1 MQYNIKIPFNK
12 TYLTGDEEKYIHE
25 ALLSGHV
32 CGNNEFCKK
41 ILAMMNEKYGY
52 NSAFLVPS
60 GTAALEMGV
69 VLADLQPGDEVI
81 VPSYTFS
88 STVNAIVLFGGFPVF
103 CDVDPKTMNIDYT
116 KIEALITPKTK
127 MIMPIDYAGVPCDI
141 DEIMEIANRHHLI
154 VFQDCAQSYGSY
166 YKDVPSGK
174 KAHIA
179 AFSFHEIKNYSAGEG
194 GLLINNVPE
203 WHQRATFLQEK
214 GTDRSLVINGQKN
227 KYSWVD
233 KGSSYLLSDLLA
245 AVLYAQLQHEEEI
258 KVKRAK
264 LTEAYI
270 ELFKPYAEKGIISI
284 FQPKEYVQLNHHA
297 FWAIFPTLEE
307 KITFMNKLKEKD
319 IYVYI
324 GYMPLHSA
332 PYGQKLG
339 YKPEDVPLTEDLG
352 NRIARLPFYTSLA
365 DEGLDYAI
373 DNMKRVLVDM
383 YGF

>member
-1 MQYNIKIPFNK
+1 MKIPFNK

-25 ALLSGHV
+25 SLRSGQV
-32 CGNNEFCKK
+32 CGNNMFCKK
-41 ILAMMNEKYGY
+41 VLSMMTEKYGY
-52 NSAFLVPS
+52 DSAFLVPS

-69 VLADLQPGDEVI
+69 ILADLQPGDEVI

-103 CDVDPKTMNIDYT
+103 CDVDSRTMNIDYT

-141 DEIMEIANRHHLI
+141 DEIMEIANHHQLI

-166 YKDVPSGK
+166 YKGVPSGK

-179 AFSFHEIKNYSAGEG
+179 AFSFHETKNYSAGEG
-194 GLLINNVPE
+194 GLLVNNVPE
-203 WHQRATFLQEK
+203 WHLRATFLQEK

-245 AVLYAQLQHEEEI
+245 AVLYAQLNHEEAI
-258 KVKRAK
+258 KAKRAK

-270 ELFKPYAEKGIISI
+270 NLFKPYANTIQI
-284 FQPKEYVQLNHHA
+284 FEPKDYVQLNHHA
-297 FWAIFPTLEE
+297 FWAIFPTDEE
-307 KITFMNKLKEKD
+307 KLKFMNKLKLRE

-332 PYGQKLG
+332 PYGLKLG
-339 YKPEDVPLTEDLG
+339 YKPEDVPLTEDLS
-352 NRIARLPFYTSLA
+352 NRIVRLPFYTSLA
-365 DEGLDYAI
+365 EEGLEYTI
-373 DNMKRVLVDM
+373 DNMKAVLNEM

>member
-1 MQYNIKIPFNK
+1 MKIPFNK
-12 TYLTGDEEKYIHE
+12 TYYTGDEVKYVQE
-25 ALLSGHV
+25 SLLSGQV
-32 CGNNEFCKK
+32 CGNNQFCKK
-41 ILAMMNEKYGY
+41 VLALMSKKYGY
-52 NSAFLVPS
+52 DSAFLVPS

-88 STVNAIVLFGGFPVF
+88 STVNAIVLFGGYPVF

-116 KIEALITPKTK
+116 KIETLVTPKTK

-141 DEIMEIANRHHLI
+141 DEIMEIANRHNLI

-166 YKDVPSGK
+166 YKGVPSGK
-174 KAHIA
+174 KAHLA
-179 AFSFHEIKNYSAGEG
+179 AFSFHETKNYSAGEG
-194 GLLINNVPE
+194 GLLINNVSD
-203 WHQRATFLQEK
+203 WHLRATFLQEK

-245 AVLYAQLQHEEEI
+245 AVLYAQLDHEDEI
-258 KVKRAK
+258 MAKRAK
-264 LTEAYI
+264 LTEAYLN
-270 ELFKPYAEKGIISI
+270 LFKPYFVKGIIHI
-284 FQPKEYVQLNHHA
+284 FEPKDYVQLNHHA
-297 FWAIFPTLEE
+297 FWAVFPTLEE
-307 KITFMNKLKEKD
+307 KLTFMNNLMKKE

-332 PYGQKLG
+332 PYGLKLG

-352 NRIARLPFYTSLA
+352 NRIVRLPFYTSLA
-365 DEGLDYAI
+365 DEGLEYTI
-373 DNMKRVLVDM
+373 DNMKAILTEM

>member
-1 MQYNIKIPFNK
+1 MKIPFNK
-12 TYLTGDEEKYIHE
+12 TYLTGDEEKYVQE
-25 ALLSGHV
+25 ALLSGKV
-32 CGNNEFCKK
+32 CGNNQFCKRVLK
-41 ILAMMNEKYGY
+41 MMKKKYGY
-52 NSAFLVPS
+52 DSAFLVPS

-88 STVNAIVLFGGFPVF
+88 STVNAFVLFGGFPVF

-116 KIEALITPKTK
+116 KIEELITPKTK

-141 DEIMEIANRHHLI
+141 DEIMEIANCHHLI

-166 YKDVPSGK
+166 YKGVPSGK

-179 AFSFHEIKNYSAGEG
+179 AFSFHETKNYSAGEG

-203 WHQRATFLQEK
+203 WHERATFLQEK

-233 KGSSYLLSDLLA
+233 KGSSYLLSDMLA
-245 AVLYAQLQHEEEI
+245 AVLYAQLQHEEDI
-258 KVKRAK
+258 KTKRAK
-264 LTEAYI
+264 LTEAYLD
-270 ELFKPYAEKGIISI
+270 LFKPYAEKGIISV
-284 FQPKEYVQLNHHA
+284 FQPKPYVQLNHHA
-297 FWAIFPTLEE
+297 FWAIFPSIKE
-307 KITFMNKLKEKD
+307 KLFFMNKLKEKE

-324 GYMPLHSA
+324 GYLPLHSA

-339 YKPEDVPLTEDLG
+339 YKPADVPLTEDLG
-352 NRIARLPFYTSLA
+352 NRIARMPFYTSLA
-365 DEGLDYAI
+365 DEGLDYTI
-373 DNMKRVLVDM
+373 EQMKIILTEM

>member
-1 MQYNIKIPFNK
+1 MRIPFNK
-12 TYLTGDEEKYIHE
+12 TYLTGDEARYINE
-25 ALLSGHV
+25 SLLSGRT
-32 CGNNEFCKK
+32 CGNNEFCNKV
-41 ILAMMNEKYGY
+41 LSMMTNKYGY
-52 NSAFLVPS
+52 DSAFLVPS

-116 KIEALITPKTK
+116 KIESLITNKTK

-141 DEIMEIANRHHLI
+141 DEIMEIANRHNLI

-166 YKDVPSGK
+166 YKGVASGK

-179 AFSFHEIKNYSAGEG
+179 AFSFHETKNFSAGEG
-194 GLLINNVPE
+194 GLLVNNVPD
-203 WHQRATFLQEK
+203 WHLRATFLQEK

-245 AVLYAQLQHEEEI
+245 AYLYAQLSHEDEI

-264 LTEAYI
+264 LTEAYL
-270 ELFKPYAEKGIISI
+270 ELLNPYVINENLNV
-284 FQPKEYVQLNHHA
+284 FEPKDYVQINHHA
-297 FWAIFPTLEE
+297 FWVIFKTLDE
-307 KITFMNKLKEKD
+307 KLTFMNKLREKD

-324 GYMPLHSA
+324 GYVPLHSS
-332 PYGQKLG
+332 PYGLRLG
-339 YKPEDVPLTEDLG
+339 YKPEDIPITEDLG
-352 NRIARLPFYTSLA
+352 NRIVRLPFYTSLA
-365 DEGLDYAI
+365 DEGLEYTVGS
-373 DNMKRVLVDM
+373 MKSVLNEM

>member
-1 MQYNIKIPFNK
+1 MKIPFNK
-12 TYLTGDEEKYIHE
+12 TYLTGDEETYIHE
-25 ALLSGHV
+25 ALLSGQV
-32 CGNNEFCKK
+32 CGNHTFCKK
-41 ILAMMNEKYGY
+41 VLALMKTKYGY
-52 NSAFLVPS
+52 DSAFLVPS

-69 VLADLQPGDEVI
+69 VLANLQPGDEVI

-103 CDVDPKTMNIDYT
+103 CDIDLKTMNIDYT
-116 KIEALITPKTK
+116 KIEALITHKTK

-154 VFQDCAQSYGSY
+154 VLQDCAQSYGSY
-166 YKDVPSGK
+166 YKGIPSGK

-179 AFSFHEIKNYSAGEG
+179 AFSFHETKNYSAGEG

-245 AVLYAQLQHEEEI
+245 AVLYAQLSHEDEI
-258 KVKRAK
+258 KSMRAK
-264 LTEAYI
+264 ITEAYI
-270 ELFKPYAEKGIISI
+270 NLFKPYWEKGLIQI
-284 FQPKEYVQLNHHA
+284 FEPKDYIQLNHHA
-297 FWAIFPTLEE
+297 FWAIFPTIEE
-307 KITFMNKLKEKD
+307 RLIFMNKLKEKE

-339 YKPEDVPLTEDLG
+339 YKPEDVPLTEDFG

-365 DEGLDYAI
+365 GEGLEYTI
-373 DNMKRVLVDM
+373 ENMKNVLIEM

>member
-1 MQYNIKIPFNK
+1 MKIPFNK
-12 TYLTGDEEKYIHE
+12 TYLTGDEEKYVHE
-25 ALLSGHV
+25 ALLSGQV
-32 CGNNEFCKK
+32 CGNHQFCKK
-41 ILAMMNEKYGY
+41 ILDIINKKYSY
-52 NSAFLVPS
+52 DSAFLVPS

-88 STVNAIVLFGGFPVF
+88 STVNAIVLFGGFPIF

-116 KIEALITPKTK
+116 KIEALISPKTK

-141 DEIMEIANRHHLI
+141 DEIMEIANRHNLI

-166 YKDVPSGK
+166 YKGVPSGK

-179 AFSFHEIKNYSAGEG
+179 AFSFHETKNYSAGEG

-227 KYSWVD
+227 KYTWVD

-245 AVLYAQLQHEEEI
+245 SVLYAQLDHEEEI
-258 KVKRAK
+258 KAKRAMI
-264 LTEAYI
+264 TEAYI
-270 ELFKPYAEKGIISI
+270 NLFKPYWEKGFIQI
-284 FQPKEYVQLNHHA
+284 FEPKEYVQLNHHA
-297 FWAIFPTLEE
+297 FWAVFPSLDE
-307 KITFMNKLKEKD
+307 KLTFMNKLKEKE

-324 GYMPLHSA
+324 GYVPLHSA
-332 PYGQKLG
+332 PYGLKLG
-339 YKPEDVPLTEDLG
+339 YKPEDVPLTEDIG
-352 NRIARLPFYTSLA
+352 NRIVRLPFYTSLA
-365 DEGLDYAI
+365 DNGLEYTI
-373 DNMKRVLVDM
+373 DNMKAVLQKM

>member
-1 MQYNIKIPFNK
+1 MKIPFNK

-25 ALLSGHV
+25 SLLSGQV
-32 CGNNEFCKK
+32 SGNNQFCNKV
-41 ILAMMNEKYGY
+41 LSMMNEKYGY
-52 NSAFLVPS
+52 DSAFLVPS

-81 VPSYTFS
+81 VPSFT
-88 STVNAIVLFGGFPVF
+88 F

-116 KIEALITPKTK
+116 KIEVLITPRTK

-154 VFQDCAQSYGSY
+154 VLQDCAQSYGSY
-166 YKDVPSGK
+166 YKGVPSGK

-179 AFSFHEIKNYSAGEG
+179 AFSFHETKNYSAGEG

-203 WHQRATFLQEK
+203 WHLRATFLQEK

-245 AVLYAQLQHEEEI
+245 AVLYAQLHHEDEI
-258 KVKRAK
+258 KAKRAK

-270 ELFKPYAEKGIISI
+270 NLFKPYVINDTIQI
-284 FQPKEYVQLNHHA
+284 FEPKDYVQLNHHA

-307 KITFMNKLKEKD
+307 KLTFMNKLKEKE
-319 IYVYI
+319 IFVYI
-324 GYMPLHSA
+324 GYIPLHSA
-332 PYGQKLG
+332 PYGLKLG

-352 NRIARLPFYTSLA
+352 NRIVRLPFYTSLA
-365 DEGLDYAI
+365 DEGLDYTI
-373 DNMKRVLVDM
+373 KNMKAILFEI

>member
-1 MQYNIKIPFNK
+1 MKIPFNK
-12 TYLTGDEEKYIHE
+12 TYLTGDEARYINE
-25 ALLSGHV
+25 SLLSGRT
-32 CGNNEFCKK
+32 CGNNEFCDKV
-41 ILAMMNEKYGY
+41 LSMMSKKYGY
-52 NSAFLVPS
+52 DSAFLVPS

-116 KIEALITPKTK
+116 KIESLITNKTK

-141 DEIMEIANRHHLI
+141 DEIMEIANRHNLI

-166 YKDVPSGK
+166 YKGVASGK

-179 AFSFHEIKNYSAGEG
+179 AFSFHETKNFSAGEG
-194 GLLINNVPE
+194 GLLVNNVPD
-203 WHQRATFLQEK
+203 WHLRATFLQEK
-214 GTDRSLVINGQKN
+214 GTDRSLVVNGQKN

-245 AVLYAQLQHEEEI
+245 AYLYAQLSHEDEI

-264 LTEAYI
+264 LTEAYL
-270 ELFKPYAEKGIISI
+270 ELLNPYVINENLNV
-284 FQPKEYVQLNHHA
+284 FEPKDYVQINHHA
-297 FWAIFPTLEE
+297 FWVIFKTLDE
-307 KITFMNKLKEKD
+307 KLTFMNKLREKD

-324 GYMPLHSA
+324 GYVPLHSS
-332 PYGQKLG
+332 PYGLRLG
-339 YKPEDVPLTEDLG
+339 YKPEDIPITEDLG
-352 NRIARLPFYTSLA
+352 NRIVRLPFYTSLA
-365 DEGLDYAI
+365 DEGLEYTVGS
-373 DNMKRVLVDM
+373 MKSVLNEM

>member
-1 MQYNIKIPFNK
+1 MKIPFNK
-12 TYLTGDEEKYIHE
+12 TYLTGDEERYMID
-25 ALLSGHV
+25 ALNSGQV
-32 CGNNEFCKK
+32 CGNHTYCKK
-41 ILAMMNEKYGY
+41 ILAMIKEKYGY
-52 NSAFLVPS
+52 DSAFLVPS

-81 VPSYTFS
+81 LPSYTFS
-88 STVNAIVLFGGFPVF
+88 STVNAVVLFGGYPVF
-103 CDVDPKTMNIDYT
+103 CEVDPKTMNIDYT

-141 DEIMEIANRHHLI
+141 DEIMEIANRHHLV

-166 YKDVPSGK
+166 YKGVPSGK

-179 AFSFHEIKNYSAGEG
+179 AFSLKKKKNYSAGEG

-233 KGSSYLLSDLLA
+233 KGSSYLLSDVLA
-245 AVLYAQLQHEEEI
+245 AMLYAQLEHEEEI
-258 KVKRAK
+258 KTKRGK
-264 LTEAYI
+264 LTEAYNK
-270 ELFKPYAEKGIISI
+270 LFAPYVEKGIIGV
-284 FQPKEYVQLNHHA
+284 FLPKEYVQLNHHA
-297 FWAIFPTLEE
+297 YWAIFPTQEE
-307 KITFMNKLKEKD
+307 KLNFMAKLKEKE

-332 PYGQKLG
+332 PYGIKLG
-339 YKPEDVPLTEDLG
+339 YKPDDLPITEDLG

-365 DEGLDYAI
+365 DEGLDYTI
-373 DNMKRVLVDM
+373 ESMKEVLVNM

>member
-1 MQYNIKIPFNK
+1 MKIPFNK
-12 TYLTGDEEKYIHE
+12 TYLTGDEEKYVHE
-25 ALLSGHV
+25 ALISGQV
-32 CGNNEFCKK
+32 CGNHQFCKK

-52 NSAFLVPS
+52 DSAFLVPS

-166 YKDVPSGK
+166 YKGVPSGK

-179 AFSFHEIKNYSAGEG
+179 AFSFHETKNYSAGEG

-245 AVLYAQLQHEEEI
+245 AVLYAQLDHEEEI
-258 KVKRAK
+258 KAKRAK
-264 LTEAYI
+264 LTEAYT
-270 ELFKPYAEKGIISI
+270 ELFRPYWEKGIIQ
-284 FQPKEYVQLNHHA
+284 FFEPKKYVQLNHHA
-297 FWAIFPTLEE
+297 FWAVFPTLEE
-307 KITFMNKLKEKD
+307 KLYFMNKLKEKE

-365 DEGLDYAI
+365 DEGLEYTI
-373 DNMKRVLVDM
+373 SNMKAVLTEM

>member
-1 MQYNIKIPFNK
+1 MKIPFNK
-12 TYLTGDEEKYIHE
+12 TYLTGDEEKYVKE
-25 ALLSGHV
+25 ALLSGQV
-32 CGNNEFCKK
+32 CGNHTFCKR
-41 ILAMMNEKYGY
+41 ILAMMKEKYGY
-52 NSAFLVPS
+52 DSAFLVPS

-88 STVNAIVLFGGFPVF
+88 STVNAIVLFGEFPVF
-103 CDVDPKTMNIDYT
+103 CEVNPETMNIDYT

-127 MIMPIDYAGVPCDI
+127 MIIPIDYAGIPCDI

-154 VFQDCAQSYGSY
+154 VLQDCAQSYGSF
-166 YKDVPSGK
+166 YKGVPSGK
-174 KAHIA
+174 KAHLA
-179 AFSFHEIKNYSAGEG
+179 AFSFHETKNYSAGEG
-194 GLLINNVPE
+194 GLLVNNVPE

-245 AVLYAQLQHEEEI
+245 AVLYAQLSHEEEI
-258 KVKRAK
+258 KNKRSK
-264 LTEAYI
+264 VTGAYLK
-270 ELFKPYAEKGIISI
+270 LFKPYADKGIISI

-297 FWAIFPTLEE
+297 FWAIFSTTEE
-307 KITFMNKLKEKD
+307 RSTFMNKLKEKE

-332 PYGQKLG
+332 PYGLKLG
-339 YKPEDVPLTEDLG
+339 YKPEDLPLTEDLG
-352 NRIARLPFYTSLA
+352 SRIARLPFYTSLA
-365 DEGLDYAI
+365 DEGLDYTI
-373 DNMKRVLVDM
+373 ENMKKVLEEM

>member
-1 MQYNIKIPFNK
+1 MKIPFNK

-25 ALLSGHV
+25 ALQSGHV
-32 CGNNEFCKK
+32 CGNNNFCNKVLEGMK
-41 ILAMMNEKYGY
+41 VKYGY
-52 NSAFLVPS
+52 DSAFLVPS

-81 VPSYTFS
+81 IPSYTFS

-103 CDVDPKTMNIDYT
+103 CDVDSKTMNIDYN

-141 DEIMEIANRHHLI
+141 DEIMEIANRHQLI

-166 YKDVPSGK
+166 YKGVPSGK

-179 AFSFHEIKNYSAGEG
+179 AFSFHETKNYSAGEG
-194 GLLINNVPE
+194 GLLVNNVPE
-203 WHQRATFLQEK
+203 WHLRATFLQEK

-245 AVLYAQLQHEEEI
+245 AVLYAQLNHEEEI
-258 KVKRAK
+258 KAKRAK
-264 LTEAYI
+264 LTEAYFN
-270 ELFKPYAEKGIISI
+270 LFKPYVNTDTIKI
-284 FQPKEYVQLNHHA
+284 FEPKDFVQINHHA
-297 FWAIFPTLEE
+297 FWAIFPTLQD
-307 KITFMNKLKEKD
+307 KLTFMNKLKEIE

-332 PYGQKLG
+332 PYGLKLG
-339 YKPEDVPLTEDLG
+339 YKPEDVPITEDLG
-352 NRIARLPFYTSLA
+352 NRIVRLPFYTSLA
-365 DEGLDYAI
+365 DEGLEYTI
-373 DNMKRVLVDM
+373 ENMKAVLKQM

>member
-1 MQYNIKIPFNK
+1 MKIPFNK

-25 ALLSGHV
+25 SLLSGQV
-32 CGNNEFCKK
+32 SGNNQFCNKV
-41 ILAMMNEKYGY
+41 LSMMNEKYGY
-52 NSAFLVPS
+52 DSAFLVPS

-103 CDVDPKTMNIDYT
+103 CDVDPKTMNIDYS
-116 KIEALITPKTK
+116 KIEVLITPRTK

-154 VFQDCAQSYGSY
+154 VLQDCAQSYGSY
-166 YKDVPSGK
+166 YKGVPSGK

-179 AFSFHEIKNYSAGEG
+179 AFSFHETKNYSAGEG

-203 WHQRATFLQEK
+203 WHLRATFLQEK

-245 AVLYAQLQHEEEI
+245 AVLYAQLHHEDEI
-258 KVKRAK
+258 KAKRAK

-270 ELFKPYAEKGIISI
+270 NLFKPYVINDTIQI
-284 FQPKEYVQLNHHA
+284 FEPKDYVQLNHHA

-307 KITFMNKLKEKD
+307 KLTFMNKLKEKE
-319 IYVYI
+319 IFVYI
-324 GYMPLHSA
+324 GYIPLHSA
-332 PYGQKLG
+332 PYGLKLG

-352 NRIARLPFYTSLA
+352 NRIVRLPFYTSLA
-365 DEGLDYAI
+365 DEGLDYTI
-373 DNMKRVLVDM
+373 KNMKAILFEI

>member
-179 AFSFHEIKNYSAGEG
+179 AFSFHETKNYSAGEG

-352 NRIARLPFYTSLA
+352 NRIARLSFYTSLA
-365 DEGLDYAI
+365 DEGLDDAI

>member
-1 MQYNIKIPFNK
+1 
-12 TYLTGDEEKYIHE
+12 
-25 ALLSGHV
+25 
-32 CGNNEFCKK
+32 
-41 ILAMMNEKYGY
+41 
-52 NSAFLVPS
+52 
-60 GTAALEMGV
+60 MGV

-81 VPSYTFS
+81 LPSYTFS
-88 STVNAIVLFGGFPVF
+88 STVNAVVLFGGFPVF
-103 CDVDPKTMNIDYT
+103 CEVDPQTMNIDYT

-141 DEIMEIANRHHLI
+141 DEIREIADRHNLI

-166 YKDVPSGK
+166 YKGAPSGK

-179 AFSFHEIKNYSAGEG
+179 AFSFHETKNYSAGEG

-233 KGSSYLLSDLLA
+233 KGSSYLLSDILGA
-245 AVLYAQLQHEEEI
+245 MLYAQLEHEDEI
-258 KVKRAK
+258 KAKRAK
-264 LTEAYI
+264 LTDAYNN
-270 ELFKPYAEKGIISI
+270 LFAPYVEKGIIGV

-297 FWAIFPTLEE
+297 YWAVFPNLED
-307 KITFMNKLKEKD
+307 KLNFMGKLKEKE

-332 PYGQKLG
+332 PYGLRLG
-339 YKPEDVPLTEDLG
+339 YKPEDLPVTEDLG
-352 NRIARLPFYTSLA
+352 NRITRLPFYTSLA
-365 DEGLDYAI
+365 DEGLDYTI
-373 DNMKRVLVDM
+373 ENMKKVLVEM
-383 YGF
+383 YGV

>member
-1 MQYNIKIPFNK
+1 MKIPFNK

-25 ALLSGHV
+25 ALMSGQV
-32 CGNNEFCKK
+32 CGNHTFCKK
-41 ILAMMNEKYGY
+41 VLALMKDKYGY
-52 NSAFLVPS
+52 DSAFLVPS

-103 CDVDPKTMNIDYT
+103 CDVDPTTMNIDYT
-116 KIEALITPKTK
+116 KIEELITPKTK

-141 DEIMEIANRHHLI
+141 DEIMEIANRHNLI

-166 YKDVPSGK
+166 YKGVPSGK

-179 AFSFHEIKNYSAGEG
+179 AFSFHETKNYSAGEG
-194 GLLINNVPE
+194 GLLTNNVPE

-245 AVLYAQLQHEEEI
+245 AVLYAQLDHEDEI
-258 KVKRAK
+258 LAKRAK
-264 LTEAYI
+264 LTDAYI
-270 ELFKPYAEKGIISI
+270 NLFRPYVEKGIIQI
-284 FQPKEYVQLNHHA
+284 FKPKDYIKLNHHA
-297 FWAIFPTLEE
+297 FWTIFPTAEE
-307 KITFMNKLKEKD
+307 RLTFMNKLKEKD

-332 PYGQKLG
+332 PYGLKLG

-365 DEGLDYAI
+365 DEGLDYTI
-373 DNMKRVLVDM
+373 ENMKNVLVEM